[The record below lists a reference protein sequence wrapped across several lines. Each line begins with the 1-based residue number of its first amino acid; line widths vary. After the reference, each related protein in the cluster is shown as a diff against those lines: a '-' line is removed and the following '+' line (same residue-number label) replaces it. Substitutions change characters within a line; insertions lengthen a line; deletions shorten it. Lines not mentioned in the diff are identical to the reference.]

1 MITDGDQPWAPPT
14 TTNTQRCKI
23 PFFVTCP
30 DDDEAD
36 EPCKAGEDDCATDD
50 IDDENEDLNEGE
62 PCNVDEDDC
71 TAAAENEEE
80 EDPNP
85 QTIH

>member
-14 TTNTQRCKI
+14 TTNTLQCKI
-23 PFFVTCP
+23 QFFVTCP
-30 DDDEAD
+30 DEDDED

-62 PCNVDEDDC
+62 PCKFDEDDC
-71 TAAAENEEE
+71 AAAAENEKE

>member
-14 TTNTQRCKI
+14 TTNTLQCKI
-23 PFFVTCP
+23 QFF
-30 DDDEAD
+30 DED